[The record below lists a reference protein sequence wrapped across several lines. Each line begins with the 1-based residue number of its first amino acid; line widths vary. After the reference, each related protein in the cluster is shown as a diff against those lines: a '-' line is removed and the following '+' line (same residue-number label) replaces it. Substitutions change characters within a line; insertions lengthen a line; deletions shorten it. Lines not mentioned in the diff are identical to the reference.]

1 MSALLKPI
9 VFHLDNGK
17 RQLIKNPQFIVTKVM
32 VAAVDDKGLPVL
44 MTPESIV
51 DIKYFRRKKRLRRSV
66 PPPSDELDKSALRKI
81 LSRPSLL
88 FQPNQHIYMPL

>member
-1 MSALLKPI
+1 LVNARPFKPI

-17 RQLIKNPQFIVTKVM
+17 KQVIKHPQFIVTKAM

-51 DIKYFRRKKRLRRSV
+51 DIKYFRTKHLRRNRVST
-66 PPPSDELDKSALRKI
+66 KRRA
-81 LSRPSLL
+81 
-88 FQPNQHIYMPL
+88 